1 VIIKKIKAMHK
12 RYGTTEGKKCK
23 DCCNLIEHRYAKK
36 YFKCTAYG
44 TSSSIST
51 DWAKKWQA
59 CGLFNK
65 PVESDNRRAAN
76 IKVEEHIPMEN
87 QMTFWEAVEE

>member
-1 VIIKKIKAMHK
+1 MLYRKIDAMHK
-12 RYGTTEGKKCK
+12 RYGVVENHKCK
-23 DCCNLIEHRYAKK
+23 ECCNLVTHTYDKK

-44 TSSSIST
+44 TSSSEAT

-65 PVESDNRRAAN
+65 PVEPNNLRAN
-76 IKVEEHIPMEN
+76 NLKTNETEPMEK
-87 QMTFWEAVEE
+87 QISLF